1 MMLFLLAPL
10 AIFASDTFLSSDQ
23 ISYKDKNLS
32 LHGHVSIKHP
42 LGIVTADEAE
52 VSGLTESSF
61 LQALLKSN
69 VEFLFKEDR
78 LVANELLL
86 DSTKEEIVATGPTT
100 LYGSKENFSLSC
112 DGETQFEKASMKLTF
127 TSKVLPISFSKGET
141 LIHAKSAYLTF
152 ENDEPHTL
160 VFTEGVDISNGSIKG
175 NAGTLVYELKDH
187 SLHGMGK
194 VSFVLESNETV
205 NLLDLWKKKPS

>member
-1 MMLFLLAPL
+1 MIFFLLAPFVSL
-10 AIFASDTFLSSDQ
+10 ASDTFLSSDQ

-61 LQALLKSN
+61 LQAILKSN

-78 LVANELLL
+78 LVASELLL
-86 DSTKEEIVATGPTT
+86 DSTKEEIVAKGPTT
-100 LYGSKENFSLSC
+100 LYGSKENFSLTC
-112 DGETQFEKASMKLTF
+112 DGETQFEKSSMKLTF
-127 TSKVLPISFSKGET
+127 TSKLLPISFSKGET

-152 ENDEPHTL
+152 ENDEPQTL
-160 VFTEGVDISNGSIKG
+160 VFTEGVDITNGSIKG

-187 SLHGMGK
+187 SLHGIGK
-194 VSFVLESNETV
+194 VSFVLESDETV